1 MVNPQALSCHA
12 RDPDLQPMCVPA
24 LRPEMSLC
32 MYAWVCIYM
41 RFVSATL
48 HQVMSAWY
56 IGKGGATSHNTL
68 DLNHLLILRT
78 TFENPYQP
86 SFSLITQAMIEQI
99 KFQVTS
105 LFIIK
110 VIWHWLNT
118 YVPTASQQLGFARH
132 CQPCNAINQVKLWLG

>member
-41 RFVSATL
+41 RFVSATI

-86 SFSLITQAMIEQI
+86 SFSLRTQIMMEQI
-99 KFQVTS
+99 KFYVT

-110 VIWHWLNT
+110 ELRHFCSMSSET
-118 YVPTASQQLGFARH
+118 FCSSLGANCH
-132 CQPCNAINQVKLWLG
+132 NPWG